1 MFSLVAKLG
10 GQHGVGGKD
19 DQSSDSA
26 SQNQPNDG
34 EQELRLHGDL
44 T

>member
-19 DQSSDSA
+19 DQSSDST